1 LPFTVFVFWI
11 CFGFRVSDFG
21 FISDFGFSKNQM
33 SLLHIENLTVR
44 FGGLT
49 AVNAVSLDV
58 PERQVVSV
66 IGPNGAGKT
75 TLFNAITGIHDP
87 TRGRICFGGEE
98 ACRMFRRT
106 TALGLASV
114 GLAAALSLVLII
126 NVEPLWQT
134 AITSNY
140 VYQQS
145 FPWSKA
151 VGAISSYFGEQP
163 VRRLVV
169 PFLVG
174 GAIGLAGA
182 YTIWRRTRRAPEVAA
197 RAGIARTF
205 QNIRL
210 FNQMT
215 ALDNVLLGMDSQ
227 LRTRFWDAAF
237 RLPLFWREQH
247 NAVGR
252 ALEILR
258 FVGLDREAHQLAEN
272 LSYGHQRRL
281 EIARALA
288 MRPRLLLLDEPAAG
302 MNPAEAQALMKLIH
316 DIRDRGTTVLLIEH
330 QMQVVMGISDHIAVL
345 DHGEKI
351 AEGTPAEVRANPK
364 VIEAY
369 LGKSHAE

>member
-1 LPFTVFVFWI
+1 
-11 CFGFRVSDFG
+11 
-21 FISDFGFSKNQM
+21 M
-33 SLLHIENLTVR
+33 SLLQVDNLTVR

-75 TLFNAITGIHDP
+75 TLFNAITGIHAP
-87 TRGRICFGGEE
+87 TRGRICFNGEE
-98 ACRMFRRT
+98 TAQTFRIR
-106 TALGLASV
+106 TALGLALA
-114 GLAAALSLVLII
+114 GLASAISLVLAVNI
-126 NVEPLWQT
+126 EPLWDA

-140 VYQQS
+140 VYRQA
-145 FPWSKA
+145 FPWAKA
-151 VGAISSYFGEQP
+151 VGTLCHYFGTEP
-163 VRRLVV
+163 FRRLGI

-174 GAIGLAGA
+174 GIIGLTGGFA
-182 YTIWRRTRRAPEVAA
+182 IWRRNRRAPEVAA

-227 LRTRFWDAAF
+227 LQTRFWHAAL
-237 RLPLFWREQH
+237 RLPLFWREQRESMR
-247 NAVGR
+247 R
-252 ALEILR
+252 ATEILR
-258 FVGLDREAHQLAEN
+258 FVGLEREADQLAEN
-272 LSYGHQRRL
+272 LAYGHQRRL

-288 MRPRLLLLDEPAAG
+288 TQPRLLLLDEPAAG

-316 DIRDRGTTVLLIEH
+316 EIRERGTTVLLIEH

-345 DHGEKI
+345 DYGEKI
-351 AEGTPAEVRANPK
+351 AEGTPAEVRGNPK

-369 LGKSHAE
+369 LGKDEGGGMRDEGGGRKTEE